1 MQKGSPPR
9 GRGKEAGCGP
19 QKSHARITPAWA
31 GKRRQPSGPCAAP
44 RDHPRV
50 GGEKP
55 AGGQHRAPKRGI
67 TPAWAGKRSALV
79 WVCAKPWDHPRV
91 GGEKTKLILLFR
103 FRLGS
108 PPRWRGK
115 VRAGV
120 RPTAAAGITPALAG
134 KRVGVA
140 VSFQRFKD
148 HPRVGGEKPAVPAC
162 CLKFPGSPPRW
173 RGKVVV
179 GIRLVRTPRIT
190 PALAGKSGSLC
201 PQDRSRGDHPRVG
214 GEKLVQLK
222 LRAAIQGSP
231 PRWRGKADHS
241 PHGDPRSGITPALA
255 GKRIVFSA
263 GYASFEDH
271 PRVGGEKLYC
281 IAALFSIWGSPPRW
295 RGKALL
301 AKRRYGVIGITPALA
316 GKRAPATRKAPLT
329 GDHPRVGGEK
339 TKKIP

>member
-115 VRAGV
+115 AEAFVRKIAAG
-120 RPTAAAGITPALAG
+120 GITPALAG
-134 KRVGVA
+134 KSSGCRYA
-140 VSFQRFKD
+140 LTSEWD
-148 HPRVGGEKPAVPAC
+148 HPRVGGEKLSCPVRGHHHM
-162 CLKFPGSPPRW
+162 GSPPRW
-173 RGKVVV
+173 RGKVIVCFSHESFE
-179 GIRLVRTPRIT
+179 GIT
-190 PALAGKSGSLC
+190 PALAGKSAMGTH
-201 PQDRSRGDHPRVG
+201 R
-214 GEKLVQLK
+214 
-222 LRAAIQGSP
+222 LR
-231 PRWRGKADHS
+231 
-241 PHGDPRSGITPALA
+241 
-255 GKRIVFSA
+255 
-263 GYASFEDH
+263 
-271 PRVGGEKLYC
+271 
-281 IAALFSIWGSPPRW
+281 IA
-295 RGKALL
+295 
-301 AKRRYGVIGITPALA
+301 
-316 GKRAPATRKAPLT
+316 

>member
-214 GEKLVQLK
+214 GEKSNQTFSLDQDT
-222 LRAAIQGSP
+222 GSP
-231 PRWRGKADHS
+231 PRGRGKD
-241 PHGDPRSGITPALA
+241 
-255 GKRIVFSA
+255 
-263 GYASFEDH
+263 
-271 PRVGGEKLYC
+271 
-281 IAALFSIWGSPPRW
+281 
-295 RGKALL
+295 
-301 AKRRYGVIGITPALA
+301 
-316 GKRAPATRKAPLT
+316 
-329 GDHPRVGGEK
+329 
-339 TKKIP
+339 

>member
-1 MQKGSPPR
+1 M
-9 GRGKEAGCGP
+9 
-19 QKSHARITPAWA
+19 
-31 GKRRQPSGPCAAP
+31 
-44 RDHPRV
+44 

-214 GEKLVQLK
+214 GEKGEFHFYGQ
-222 LRAAIQGSP
+222 RIGGSP
-231 PRWRGKADHS
+231 PRWRGKVRQEIKAKYKE
-241 PHGDPRSGITPALA
+241 RITPALA
-255 GKRIVFSA
+255 GK
-263 GYASFEDH
+263 SF
-271 PRVGGEKLYC
+271 PRG
-281 IAALFSIWGSPPRW
+281 
-295 RGKALL
+295 
-301 AKRRYGVIGITPALA
+301 
-316 GKRAPATRKAPLT
+316 LT
-329 GDHPRVGGEK
+329 DWEW
-339 TKKIP
+339 

>member
-1 MQKGSPPR
+1 MGGEKRLDAGHRNHTQGSPPR
-9 GRGKEAGCGP
+9 GRGKGGNLPGRVRP
-19 QKSHARITPAWA
+19 Q
-31 GKRRQPSGPCAAP
+31 
-44 RDHPRV
+44 
-50 GGEKP
+50 
-55 AGGQHRAPKRGI
+55 GI
-67 TPAWAGKRSALV
+67 TPAWAGKSLRAGSTARP
-79 WVCAKPWDHPRV
+79 K
-91 GGEKTKLILLFR
+91 G
-103 FRLGS
+103 GS
-108 PPRWRGK
+108 PPRGRGK
-115 VRAGV
+115 GLRWSGYAQNH
-120 RPTAAAGITPALAG
+120 GITPALAG

-316 GKRAPATRKAPLT
+316 GKSQ
-329 GDHPRVGGEK
+329 
-339 TKKIP
+339 

>member
-115 VRAGV
+115 AS
-120 RPTAAAGITPALAG
+120 RPGLLFEI
-134 KRVGVA
+134 
-140 VSFQRFKD
+140 
-148 HPRVGGEKPAVPAC
+148 
-162 CLKFPGSPPRW
+162 
-173 RGKVVV
+173 
-179 GIRLVRTPRIT
+179 PRIT
-190 PALAGKSGSLC
+190 PALAGKSLSSSNFGL
-201 PQDRSRGDHPRVG
+201 PSRDHPRVG
-214 GEKLVQLK
+214 GEK
-222 LRAAIQGSP
+222 
-231 PRWRGKADHS
+231 HS
-241 PHGDPRSGITPALA
+241 WLSVGTAL
-255 GKRIVFSA
+255 
-263 GYASFEDH
+263 
-271 PRVGGEKLYC
+271 
-281 IAALFSIWGSPPRW
+281 
-295 RGKALL
+295 
-301 AKRRYGVIGITPALA
+301 
-316 GKRAPATRKAPLT
+316 
-329 GDHPRVGGEK
+329 
-339 TKKIP
+339 